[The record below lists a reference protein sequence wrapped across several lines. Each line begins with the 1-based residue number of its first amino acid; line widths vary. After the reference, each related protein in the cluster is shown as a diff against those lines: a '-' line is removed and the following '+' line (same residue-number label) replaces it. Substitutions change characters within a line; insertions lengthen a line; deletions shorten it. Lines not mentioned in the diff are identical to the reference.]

1 MSSDNKLPEPHK
13 NNKDIKFNIQPSKVK
28 PIEDNIHIMFKG
40 IDVKTVIKNIKY
52 LNCFLFLTFFIF

>member
-1 MSSDNKLPEPHK
+1 MLFLSSDNKLPEPDK

-40 IDVKTVIKNIKY
+40 IDIEYRNSY
-52 LNCFLFLTFFIF
+52 